1 MDKLEKLQSRRWVYG
16 DIVQSSRDK
25 EELEELLKTYN
36 NDVSKVIFH
45 LDERVRRRGTQ
56 TLIPPAFY
64 GRDGLLYQPPSFEI
78 EYGDNTVLEPFK
90 EMAIR

>member
-1 MDKLEKLQSRRWVYG
+1 LLQTYG
-16 DIVQSSRDK
+16 
-25 EELEELLKTYN
+25 

-64 GRDGLLYQPPSFEI
+64 GRDGNLYQPPSFELEI
-78 EYGDNTVLEPFK
+78 QPMGGGRQEEEKRTVGLF
-90 EMAIR
+90 